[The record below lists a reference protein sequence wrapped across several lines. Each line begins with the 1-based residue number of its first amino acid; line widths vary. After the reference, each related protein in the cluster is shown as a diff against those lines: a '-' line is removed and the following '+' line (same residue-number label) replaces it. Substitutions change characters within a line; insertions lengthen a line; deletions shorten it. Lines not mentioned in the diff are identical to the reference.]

1 MTIKARGR
9 PRKTENVEQ
18 IPVAVKEKAQNNK
31 NKKIKVDQEGAILPV
46 QTQAAIVRT
55 VLDRLDGKSVILHG
69 IDRTR
74 T

>member
-9 PRKTENVEQ
+9 PRKTEITVQ
-18 IPVAVKEKAQNNK
+18 IPANEKAINAK
-31 NKKIKVDQEGAILPV
+31 NKKVKIEPRTVILPV
-46 QTQAAIVRT
+46 ETQASIVRT

-74 T
+74 A